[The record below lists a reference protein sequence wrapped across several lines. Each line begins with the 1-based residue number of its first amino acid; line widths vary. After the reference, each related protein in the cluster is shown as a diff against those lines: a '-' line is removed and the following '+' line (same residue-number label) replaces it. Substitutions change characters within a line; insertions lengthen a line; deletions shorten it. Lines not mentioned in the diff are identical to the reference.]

1 MFNSLN
7 GFSFLRRRAVSTS
20 DGVTE
25 DRGPNVRVPA
35 GETSSAVIPARRSTA
50 ATILVVDDDEMM
62 RTLERRILT
71 KAGFNVE
78 EARNGLHAHN
88 LVKKGLRP
96 DLIVVDL
103 RMPGLS
109 GDAVARLIRQM
120 CPDQRFLFVTGNI
133 GELISLTGSTEQNEV
148 VLGKPFCAAALV
160 EAVAGLVGTPS

>member
-7 GFSFLRRRAVSTS
+7 GFTFLRRRAVSTP

-25 DRGPNVRVPA
+25 EHEPTVQAPA
-35 GETSSAVIPARRSTA
+35 AETASAAIPARSTA
-50 ATILVVDDDEMM
+50 ATVLVVDDDEVM
-62 RTLERRILT
+62 RNLERRILT

-78 EARNGLHAHN
+78 EARNGVHAQN

-96 DLIVVDL
+96 DLIIVDL

-109 GDAVARLIRQM
+109 GDAMARQIRQM

-160 EAVAGLVGTPS
+160 EAVVGLVGVPS